1 MKRSTRASSKTGEKA
16 AGDPQPQKE
25 LEPPRKSARVVQA
38 RKANPRVT
46 WNPEPAFWQGNHVK
60 IPLNHGKF
68 LNLIDALFYR
78 LDGYSQP
85 KRWLTALPESG

>member
-1 MKRSTRASSKTGEKA
+1 MSKRTTRTSSKTGEKA
-16 AGDPQPQKE
+16 SGDPQPQKE

-46 WNPEPAFWQGNHVK
+46 WNPEPAFWQGIHVQ

-68 LNLIDALFYR
+68 SNLIDALFYQ
-78 LDGYSQP
+78 LDGYS
-85 KRWLTALPESG
+85 